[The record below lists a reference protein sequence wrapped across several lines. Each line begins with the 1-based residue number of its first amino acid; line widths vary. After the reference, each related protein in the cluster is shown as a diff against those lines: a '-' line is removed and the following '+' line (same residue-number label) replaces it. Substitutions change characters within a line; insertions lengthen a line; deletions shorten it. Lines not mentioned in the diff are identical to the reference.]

1 MKTTLNETL
10 PTDEERE
17 RYWSDRLIV
26 TCRAYGRTV
35 ADDLFIS
42 QVNPRNCAA
51 AWNWSEFPD
60 FVARMAEASCWSSY
74 SEEVWDIFKDR
85 IRKTCSEAARLR
97 AEEILKVSNV
107 EAWWSKISK

>member
-10 PTDEERE
+10 LTDEERG
-17 RYWSDRLIV
+17 RYWLEHLIRG
-26 TCRAYGRTV
+26 CQAYGRTV
-35 ADDLFIS
+35 ADELFIS

-51 AWNWSEFPD
+51 EWNWSAFPD
-60 FVARMAEASCWSSY
+60 FVARMAEASCWNGH

-97 AEEILKVSNV
+97 GEEILKVSNV
-107 EAWWSKISK
+107 EAWWSKTSK